1 MNSRNTKTRAPASSL
16 TTLLDVCRH
25 VDADPT
31 ARHDLKALGRRASLS
46 TFQLHRLFKSFLGI
60 TPREYVE
67 QARVQELK
75 RRLRTDSS
83 VTNAIYD
90 AGFESSS
97 AVYGRLNVHL
107 GMTPRSYRRGG
118 ANEAISFAFGTT
130 PLGHVLIGATDRGI
144 CYLQFGDSQ
153 GELLEQ
159 LAAEYPNASV
169 APSPAGS
176 GPEFAAWMK
185 ALNAHLEGKPSTAE
199 LPLDIQGTAFQKR
212 VWEFL
217 RTIPYGAMTSYT
229 EVARAIGAP
238 KSVRA
243 TASACARNHIGVLI
257 PCHRVLRG
265 SGELAGYRWGL
276 PRKRRLL
283 AVEGAARA
291 PSSSPRPEAAAK
303 SRTKAR
309 A

>member
-1 MNSRNTKTRAPASSL
+1 MTRRHITTRDRSASVAA
-16 TTLLDVCRH
+16 LLDVCRH

-31 ARHDLKALGRRASLS
+31 GRHDLKALARRAGVS
-46 TFQLHRLFKSFLGI
+46 TFQLHRLFKSSLGI

-67 QARVQELK
+67 QARVLELK
-75 RRLRTDSS
+75 RRLRAGAA
-83 VTNAIYD
+83 VTEAIYD

-97 AVYGRLNVHL
+97 TVYGRLDVHL

-130 PLGHVLIGATDRGI
+130 TLGHVLIGATDRGI

-159 LAAEYPNASV
+159 LTGEFPNAEITAST
-169 APSPAGS
+169 AGA
-176 GPEFAAWMK
+176 GPEFGAWMR
-185 ALNAHLEGKPSTAE
+185 ALNAHLSGKPTTAD
-199 LPLDIQGTAFQKR
+199 LPLDIRGTAFQKR

-217 RTIPYGAMTSYT
+217 RTIPYGTVASYT
-229 EVARAIGAP
+229 DVARGIGAP
-238 KSVRA
+238 KAVRA
-243 TASACARNHIGVLI
+243 AASACARNRIGVLI

-265 SGELAGYRWGL
+265 TGEIGGYRWGL

-283 AVEGAARA
+283 EIEG
-291 PSSSPRPEAAAK
+291 PRRGVSENA
-303 SRTKAR
+303 
-309 A
+309 

>member
-1 MNSRNTKTRAPASSL
+1 MSRRTTKDHTPASSL
-16 TTLLDVCRH
+16 TTLLAVCRH
-25 VDADPT
+25 VDGNPT
-31 ARHDLKALGRRASLS
+31 ARHDLKALGRRAGLS

-75 RRLRTDSS
+75 RRLRSGSS

-118 ANEAISFAFGTT
+118 ANEAISFAFGATL
-130 PLGHVLIGATDRGI
+130 LGHVLIGATDRGI

-176 GPEFAAWMK
+176 GPEFAAWMQ

-199 LPLDIQGTAFQKR
+199 LPLDIRGTAFQKR

-217 RTIPYGAMTSYT
+217 RTIPYGEKTSYT
-229 EVARAIGAP
+229 EVARGIGAP
-238 KSVRA
+238 RSVRA
-243 TASACARNHIGVLI
+243 AASACARNAVSVLI
-257 PCHRVLRG
+257 PCHRVLRSG
-265 SGELAGYRWGL
+265 GELGGYRWGL

-283 AVEGAARA
+283 EMEGRPRGA
-291 PSSSPRPEAAAK
+291 PVVVTR
-303 SRTKAR
+303 R
-309 A
+309 

>member
-1 MNSRNTKTRAPASSL
+1 MNSRSTKTRAPSSPL

-25 VDADPT
+25 VDGDPT
-31 ARHDLKALGRRASLS
+31 RRHDLKALGRRARLS

-144 CYLQFGDSQ
+144 CYLQFGNSQ

-159 LAAEYPNASV
+159 LVTEYPNASV

-176 GPEFAAWMK
+176 GPEFAAWMT
-185 ALNAHLEGKPSTAE
+185 ALNSHLAGKPATAK

-217 RTIPYGAMTSYT
+217 RTIPYGKTTSYT
-229 EVARAIGAP
+229 EVARAIRTP
-238 KSVRA
+238 TSVRA
-243 TASACARNHIGVLI
+243 AASACARNKIGVLI

-283 AVEGAARA
+283 AI
-291 PSSSPRPEAAAK
+291 EAAP
-303 SRTKAR
+303 RTGDARKASSTDR
-309 A
+309 